1 MLTTK
6 LLRVKKFF
14 TNAFGESVID
24 LASSTFSFGEAT
36 GPAGPVVISEF
47 ENMRPDLVS
56 DRVLG
61 SQEYWEALLKFN
73 GISNPFSI
81 EQGEIILVP
90 GVSEISKLIVP
101 PKSILEKGTE
111 PTKKNED
118 AVIRPKTAKDQQRLQ
133 AIRSKVPEVVP
144 PNVNLSGAKN
154 VKVVE
159 GRVILGGDMTQTSA
173 TNTNQAAARSR
184 IQDQLKNGNNF

>member
-14 TNAFGESVID
+14 TNKFGESVVD
-24 LASSTFSFGEAT
+24 LVSSTFSFGEAT

-90 GVSEISKLIVP
+90 GISEISKLIVP

-111 PTKKNED
+111 PTKKNEE

-133 AIRSKVPEVVP
+133 SIRSKVSEVVP

-173 TNTNQAAARSR
+173 TNTNQSSARSR
-184 IQDQLKNGNNF
+184 VQDQLKNGNNF

>member
-14 TNAFGESVID
+14 TNAFGESVVD
-24 LASSTFSFGEAT
+24 LVSSTFNFGEAA
-36 GPAGPVVISEF
+36 GGAGPTVVSEF

-73 GISNPFSI
+73 GISNPFSV
-81 EQGEIILVP
+81 EQGEIMLVP
-90 GVSEISKLIVP
+90 AISEISKLIVP
-101 PKSILEKGTE
+101 PKSVLEKGTE
-111 PTKKNED
+111 PAKKNEE
-118 AVIRPKTAKDQQRLQ
+118 AVIKPKTTKDQQRLQ
-133 AIRSKVPEVVP
+133 SIRSKVPEVVP

-159 GRVILGGDMTQTSA
+159 GRVI
-173 TNTNQAAARSR
+173 
-184 IQDQLKNGNNF
+184 F

>member
-14 TNAFGESVID
+14 TNKFGESVVD
-24 LASSTFSFGEAT
+24 LVSSTFSFGET
-36 GPAGPVVISEF
+36 NSPAGPIVVSEF

-61 SQEYWEALLKFN
+61 SQEYWEAVLKFN

-81 EQGEIILVP
+81 EQGEIMLIP
-90 GVSEISKLIVP
+90 GISEISKLIVP

-111 PTKKNED
+111 PAKKNEE
-118 AVIRPKTAKDQQRLQ
+118 AVIKTKTAKDQQRLQ
-133 AIRSKVPEVVP
+133 SIRSKVPEVVP

-159 GRVILGGDMTQTSA
+159 GRVILGGDMTQTST
-173 TNTNQAAARSR
+173 TNINQASTRSR
-184 IQDQLKNGNNF
+184 VQDQLKNKNNF

>member
-14 TNAFGESVID
+14 TNAFGESVVD
-24 LASSTFSFGEAT
+24 LVSSTFNFGEAA
-36 GPAGPVVISEF
+36 GPAGPTVVSEF

-73 GISNPFSI
+73 GISNPFSV
-81 EQGEIILVP
+81 EQGEIMLVP
-90 GVSEISKLIVP
+90 AISEISKLIVP
-101 PKSILEKGTE
+101 PKSVLEKGTE
-111 PTKKNED
+111 PAKKNEE
-118 AVIRPKTAKDQQRLQ
+118 AVIKPKTTKDQQRLQ
-133 AIRSKVPEVVP
+133 SIRSKVPEVVP

-159 GRVILGGDMTQTSA
+159 GRVILGGDMTQTST
-173 TNTNQAAARSR
+173 TNTNQSSARSR
-184 IQDQLKNGNNF
+184 VQDQLKNGNNF